1 MVSRYSVSLNK
12 QIFSQLLRFVTVMIM
27 MTFLMTVT
35 LIFTGSASWMWRT
48 RLCPVQGREEDRVVV
63 VRREAAWK
71 VQKGKNKNKKVRTE
85 VGCCRSRWR
94 SYSARWRS
102 CSARWRSWYLQQCR
116 QIVDRGGRE
125 GEKKA
130 EAEKEAKAKLLTQPS
145 NTDLYIVQVK
155 EKLESAKEAFE
166 NTDWAEKR

>member
-1 MVSRYSVSLNK
+1 M
-12 QIFSQLLRFVTVMIM
+12 
-27 MTFLMTVT
+27 
-35 LIFTGSASWMWRT
+35 
-48 RLCPVQGREEDRVVV
+48 
-63 VRREAAWK
+63 
-71 VQKGKNKNKKVRTE
+71 
-85 VGCCRSRWR
+85 
-94 SYSARWRS
+94 
-102 CSARWRSWYLQQCR
+102 QQCQ

-166 NTDWAEKR
+166 NTD